1 MSTFVLMRI
10 LESAPQRYDLGIRLL
25 TLGRVQRAYDRLAS
39 YIDPGQRVL
48 DIGCGTGPLALR
60 AARRGASVRAIDV
73 NPQMLEI
80 AARHG
85 RDTGLSDRIELVE
98 MSVAE
103 LDAERSES
111 YDVVMS
117 GLCLSELGDD
127 ELAYTLKQVTRILR
141 PGGLLLVAD
150 EVRPQSLVTRM
161 LHSLVRIPLAILT
174 YVISQ
179 RTTRPIAGLHDKLTQ
194 AGLSIMSADTSRL
207 GSFIEL
213 MAKKPDK
220 ATA

>member
-39 YIDPGQRVL
+39 YIEPGQRVL

>member
-10 LESAPQRYDLGIRLL
+10 LESAPQRYDMGVRLL

-39 YIDPGQRVL
+39 YIHPGQRVL
-48 DIGCGTGPLALR
+48 DIGCGTGALALR
-60 AARRGASVRAIDV
+60 AAQRGASVKAIDV

-80 AARHG
+80 AVRRA
-85 RDTGLSDRIELVE
+85 RDTGLAERIELVE
-98 MSVAE
+98 MTVAE

-111 YDVVMS
+111 YDVAMS

-127 ELAYTLKQVTRILR
+127 ELAYTLKQLVRILR

-150 EVRPQSLVTRM
+150 EVRPQSLVTRV

-174 YVISQ
+174 FVICQ
-179 RTTRPIAGLHDKLTQ
+179 QTTRPIAGLRDKLTH
-194 AGLSIMSADTSRL
+194 AGLSIVSANSSRL
-207 GSFIEL
+207 GSFVEL
-213 MAKKPDK
+213 VARKPDK
-220 ATA
+220 TTP

>member
-48 DIGCGTGPLALR
+48 DIGCGTGALALR

-80 AARHG
+80 AVRRA
-85 RDTGLSDRIELVE
+85 RDTGLSDRIELAE

>member
-39 YIDPGQRVL
+39 YIDPGQQVL
-48 DIGCGTGPLALR
+48 DIGCGTGALTLR
-60 AARRGASVRAIDV
+60 AARRGASVKGIDV

-80 AARHG
+80 AVRRARN
-85 RDTGLSDRIELVE
+85 TGLADRIELVE

-150 EVRPQSLVTRM
+150 EVRPKNLVTRG
-161 LHSLVRIPLAILT
+161 LRSLVRIPLAILT
-174 YVISQ
+174 YLISQ
-179 RTTRPIAGLHDKLTQ
+179 QTTRPIAGLHGRLTE
-194 AGLSIMSADTSRL
+194 AGLRIVSVNSSRF
-207 GSFIEL
+207 GSFVEL
-213 MAKKPDK
+213 VAEKPDK
-220 ATA
+220 TTP

>member
-25 TLGRVQRAYDRLAS
+25 TFGRVQRAYDRLAS

-48 DIGCGTGPLALR
+48 DIGCGTGALALR

-80 AARHG
+80 AVRRA

-117 GLCLSELGDD
+117 GLCLSELGED

-207 GSFIEL
+207 GSFVEL